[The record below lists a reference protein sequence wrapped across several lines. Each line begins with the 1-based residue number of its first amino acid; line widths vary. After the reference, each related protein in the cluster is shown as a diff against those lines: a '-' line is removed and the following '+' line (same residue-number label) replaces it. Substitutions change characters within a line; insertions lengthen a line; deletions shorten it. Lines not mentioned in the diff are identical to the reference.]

1 MLLSVVIPTH
11 RSPSRILKHLHDQFQ
26 DRRGDVEVIILQ
38 DGGGRAE
45 KCGPSCEGLSV
56 IYRSIQESSPL
67 GPGAL
72 RNMGMTVATGRY
84 ITFVDDDDE
93 IAAQELEL
101 LDCLS
106 EAPQDVIIAE
116 FNHPNRSF
124 ERKFYNPLEEIS
136 TESIFKKFRE
146 EQKTI
151 NHCTGIFFARDFL
164 QRTALRFPDTFIVE
178 DFQFVT
184 ETFLRASSIATTC
197 KFRYIYIPQ
206 PNTTK
211 NIISPRNFFCT
222 LTVYRNL
229 SKLRSLKAQ
238 APSAAYLSDRQTFI
252 YQLLLARAPAL
263 FLTCPSSPFALLG
276 AIILMLRLIKFDLT
290 RTGYESVLIAF
301 WALAVFH
308 QKLRLHVNQLR
319 GDSMVFLYCA
329 GALSDLWMRAFMMC
343 GVKNVFCA
351 DDGEFRG
358 PMELSLQDVVERIQN
373 VHEEPAAVIVMS
385 LDTRTCE
392 AIINRLTSALGAT
405 SQKVSIYSLPLILTG
420 ISARPICELNSHM
433 G

>member
-106 EAPQDVIIAE
+106 EASRDVIIAE

-124 ERKFYNPLEEIS
+124 ERKFYSPLEEIS
-136 TESIFKKFRE
+136 TESIFKKFQE

-206 PNTTK
+206 PNSTK
-211 NIISPRNFFCT
+211 NIISPRNFLCT

-229 SKLRSLKAQ
+229 SKLKSLNGQ
-238 APSAAYLSDRQTFI
+238 GLNAAYLSERQTFI
-252 YQLLLARAPAL
+252 HQLLLARAPAL
-263 FLTCPSSPFALLG
+263 FLTCPSRPGALLV
-276 AIILMLRLIKFDLT
+276 AIISMLRLIKYDLT
-290 RTGYESVLIAF
+290 LTGYESVLSAIRALTAF
-301 WALAVFH
+301 HRKF
-308 QKLRLHVNQLR
+308 RLLVNGVR
-319 GDSMVFLYCA
+319 SDSMVLLYCA
-329 GALSDLWMRAFMMC
+329 GALSDLWMQAFMMC

-351 DDGEFRG
+351 DDSEFRR
-358 PMELSLQDVVERIQN
+358 PMELSLLDIVERIKNAHQKP
-373 VHEEPAAVIVMS
+373 VVVLVMS
-385 LDTRTCE
+385 LDMRTCD
-392 AIINRLTSALGAT
+392 AIINRLTNALGST
-405 SQKVSIYSLPLILTG
+405 LQKVRIYPLPSIL
-420 ISARPICELNSHM
+420 R
-433 G
+433 